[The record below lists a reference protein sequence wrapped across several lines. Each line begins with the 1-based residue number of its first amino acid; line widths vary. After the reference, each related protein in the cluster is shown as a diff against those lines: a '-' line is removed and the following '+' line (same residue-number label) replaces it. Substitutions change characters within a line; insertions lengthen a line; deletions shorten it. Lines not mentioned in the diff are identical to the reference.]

1 MAKDKEAKGLSSDK
15 KAEKGAA
22 PKASKASKSSKQKP
36 VKNSTGIFGKIGGYL
51 KGVVQEL
58 KRVTWP
64 TPKEMLNSGI
74 IVIVTLIF
82 FALFTFAFDSA
93 ATRGVTAL
101 ANTTASKEASST
113 PSTETTSAAST
124 EATVNANTTPA
135 PSTTATETGK

>member
-1 MAKDKEAKGLSSDK
+1 MAKDKEAKQSVSSK
-15 KAEKGAA
+15 KTEKGQAQ
-22 PKASKASKSSKQKP
+22 KASRQKP
-36 VKNSTGIFGKIGGYL
+36 ATSGSSIGAKIVGYL

-93 ATRGVTAL
+93 ATKGVTAL
-101 ANTTASKEASST
+101 ANTTAK
-113 PSTETTSAAST
+113 STETSSTSST
-124 EATVNANTTPA
+124 GTNSTPTMNVNSV
-135 PSTTATETGK
+135 STTETSK